1 MEKSKLHQLKLV
13 HSKLYKEQKQLKF
26 VQNKLYKVQ
35 NELVIKSNYENNQK
49 KNILLCIFLFIR
61 ILIYSNVF

>member
-1 MEKSKLHQLKLV
+1 MEKSRLHQLKLV
-13 HSKLYKEQKQLKF
+13 QCKLYKVQKQLKL
-26 VQNKLYKVQ
+26 VQRKLYKVQ